1 MNKTNIK
8 RVIRS
13 GFLNFSRSGII
24 SAASVLVVTVTLSV
38 ITFLILL
45 NATLRFTLDQIEEK
59 VDITVYY
66 TLSAQESEILAL
78 NDVIS
83 SLPEVDSVE
92 YVSRETALEEFRQR
106 HKDDYLTLQ
115 ALDELGENPLSASLN
130 IRAKETSQYEGIA
143 NFLKSDDVLASD
155 GSQIIDKVNYFQN
168 KLVIDRLSNII
179 SSARNIGVLITILLS
194 VVSVMI
200 TFTTISLTIYF
211 SKEEIGVMRL
221 VGAENMYI
229 RGPFITEGAI
239 YGVISSVITMI
250 LFIPIT
256 IWLGRTMTYFLGI
269 NMWDYYRGHFVGIFI
284 LILIIGV
291 ALGTAASLFAIRK
304 YLKK

>member
-78 NDVIS
+78 NDIIS

-92 YVSRETALEEFRQR
+92 YVSRETALEECKQR

>member
-1 MNKTNIK
+1 M
-8 RVIRS
+8 
-13 GFLNFSRSGII
+13 
-24 SAASVLVVTVTLSV
+24 
-38 ITFLILL
+38 
-45 NATLRFTLDQIEEK
+45 
-59 VDITVYY
+59 
-66 TLSAQESEILAL
+66 
-78 NDVIS
+78 
-83 SLPEVDSVE
+83 
-92 YVSRETALEEFRQR
+92 EEFRQR

>member
-78 NDVIS
+78 NDIIS

-92 YVSRETALEEFRQR
+92 YVSRETALEEFKQR